1 MNIEENA
8 PIRKI
13 RGRVVTPDAVLEGAI
28 VSIEGDRITAIE
40 TPRAPVGHAH
50 GMLELPEHFI
60 YPGWYNL
67 HVHGAGGLDFSDDTA
82 HACGAIARYLASQG
96 WAGYLATYLAR
107 PRERLMA
114 ALAHLDR
121 TVQKDVPGCSTALGV
136 HFEGPFL
143 NPEKKGS
150 HRRQDL
156 VEPSVEVL
164 DGMLD
169 AVPRGLKAL
178 VTFAP
183 ELPGADRMLEA
194 LIARGGIGS
203 LGHSAATYAQ
213 ARGAIDRGMRHA
225 VHLFNASSPLNH
237 REPGV
242 PGAFLTARDTT
253 CEVIPDLVHLHPAV
267 LKLIIEQRG
276 GDGAILVT
284 DSIAPT
290 GLGEGSFDWA
300 GRTVHVSGGKA
311 TLDDG
316 TVAGSVL
323 ETQRMVS
330 ILSDLGVPAPTIAR
344 MASRHPARA
353 LGLADRGAIEP
364 GFVADLTVLG
374 PDYRPALTVVSG
386 RAAFANPEVAKGSP
400 CC

>member
-1 MNIEENA
+1 MS
-8 PIRKI
+8 KI
-13 RGRVVTPDAVLEGAI
+13 RGRVVTPDGVLEGA
-28 VSIEGDRITAIE
+28 VVTLTGGRVAQVEV
-40 TPRAPVGHAH
+40 PRAPVAH
-50 GMLELPEHFI
+50 SHDVLELPEHLI

-67 HVHGAGGLDFSDDTA
+67 HVHGAGGLDFSDDDA
-82 HACGAIARYLASQG
+82 HAPGAIAAYLASQG
-96 WAGYLATYLAR
+96 WAGFLATYLAR
-107 PRERLMA
+107 PRARLLD
-114 ALAHLDR
+114 ALAHLRRSVAND
-121 TVQKDVPGCSTALGV
+121 QPGRATALGV

-150 HRRQDL
+150 HRREDL
-156 VEPSVEVL
+156 VEPSEEVL
-164 DGMLD
+164 AGMLD
-169 AVPRGLKAL
+169 AVPAGLKAL

-183 ELPGADRMLEA
+183 ELPGADRLHAA
-194 LIARGGIGS
+194 LAARGGVASI
-203 LGHSAATYAQ
+203 GHSQATYAQ
-213 ARGAIDRGMRHA
+213 ARGAIDRGVLHA
-225 VHLFNASSPLNH
+225 VHLFNAMSPLNH

-242 PGAFLTARDTT
+242 PGAFLTAHDTT

-267 LKLIIEQRG
+267 LKLIIEARG
-276 GDGAILVT
+276 ADGAVLVT

-330 ILSDLGVPAPTIAR
+330 ILSDLGVPPHLIAR
-344 MASRHPARA
+344 MTSRHPARA
-353 LGLADRGAIEP
+353 LGLTDRGALAP
-364 GFVADLTVLG
+364 GQVADVTVLG
-374 PDYRPALTVVSG
+374 PDHRPALTLVAG
-386 RAAFANPEVAKGSP
+386 RVAFVNPEVSKGSS

>member
-1 MNIEENA
+1 MNIEIHS

-13 RGRVVTPDAVLEGAI
+13 RGRVVTPDAVLDGAV

-40 TPRAPVGHAH
+40 TPRAHVH
-50 GMLELPEHFI
+50 GVLDLPEHVI
-60 YPGWYNL
+60 YPGWYNV
-67 HVHGAGGLDFSDDTA
+67 HVHGAGGLDFSDDSA
-82 HACGAIARYLASQG
+82 HATGAIATYLASQG

-107 PRERLMA
+107 PRERLLA
-114 ALAHLDR
+114 ALGHLTR
-121 TVQKDVPGCSTALGV
+121 TVEKAQPGRAAALGV

-143 NPEKKGS
+143 NPDKKGS
-150 HRRQDL
+150 HRREDL
-156 VEPSVEVL
+156 VEPSVDVL
-164 DGMLD
+164 NAMLD

-183 ELPGADRMLEA
+183 ELPGADRLLEA

-203 LGHSAATYAQ
+203 LGHSQATYAQ
-213 ARGAIDRGMRHA
+213 AKGAIHRGMRHA

-242 PGAFLTARDTT
+242 PGAFLLARETT

-267 LKLIIEQRG
+267 LKLIIDQRG
-276 GDGAILVT
+276 QDGAILVT

-330 ILSDLGVPAPTIAR
+330 ILSDLGVAPPTIAR

-353 LGLADRGAIEP
+353 LGLADRGDIAV
-364 GFVADLTVLG
+364 GNVADLTVLG
-374 PDYRPALTVVSG
+374 PDHRPALTVVSG